1 MFSYS
6 YRTMLKLNIILIL
19 FFLATSS
26 GYSSAQDLGSMI
38 GKDSTRKIDTSSIGA
53 LSSGA
58 NHLGYSKS
66 LDESTKMKMIEGLS
80 KEDLSSLFDKLN
92 DADRQDLFSL
102 LSNTQKR
109 DLFSGLADQDK
120 QKIFQTLDDKGKID
134 LFNLINDSDKGVIL
148 SNLNEVEKV
157 RLINSLPD
165 AGKKV
170 WIEKYPELASQVQ
183 IQNENVNNKLPG
195 KEGAKPLSRLESIFS
210 GQSAPGIDTELHQ
223 FGYDYF
229 GQNSPF
235 TPAKNVPVGPEY
247 TIGPGDSFTVHLW
260 GRVEQTYSAT
270 VSRDGTINL
279 PRLGTM
285 DVNGLTFSELKKFLG
300 NKFKEYYPD
309 FDMSITMD
317 ALKTVDVY
325 MVGELTKPGTYSLNS
340 LSTVVSALYASGG
353 PSKNGSLRNI
363 NILSNGKL
371 IKTIDLYNFFIN
383 GSKGDDITL
392 KQGYTIFVPV
402 IGPTA
407 AIAGYVKRPAIYE
420 LKGSQTLNEV
430 IEMAGGVMPTGHLQ
444 NVVIERITG
453 HKRRVVVSFDLDPSN
468 KKTAQNLKTV
478 IKDGD
483 LIKIYPIHKN
493 IEKVVHLEG
502 NVKYPNEYEFKE
514 GMKIRDIIPS
524 YDYLLPESYLPQA
537 EIIRLVPPDLHPE
550 IRTFNLGA
558 MLNGDESQDL
568 ALKDRDR
575 IIIYNKWEKQ
585 NIPQVSISGALRNPG
600 FFRLYKG
607 MTIKDL
613 IFAAGNTT
621 RDAYLEKGEL
631 TRIVSSG
638 TSGTDNVKISFSPE
652 KAIKGDSE
660 DNLVL
665 QPEDQV
671 YIREIP
677 KYNSTIKRKVYLEG
691 EFKFPG
697 EYSFSEGEKISSVIE
712 RAGGLTTEAYPYGAV
727 FTRESVKKIQSE
739 RKQEYIDKLEEE
751 ILTISAFS
759 AEASLDASQA
769 GIAIQTLNAKR
780 EMLEKLKQ
788 AEPTGR
794 MVINVSDAILMG
806 TGENDVELRPGDKL
820 VVGKRPDSVLVIG
833 EVYNP
838 NAIIFNKGKD
848 VEYYL
853 NLVGGMTEN
862 ADKGQ
867 LYIVRADGTVVSK
880 KQSRFGLFNWDSSKQ
895 RWAFGSFK
903 SVELNPGDTIIVP
916 KKLVKLSWLRTIKD
930 TTSVLY
936 EIAVSAGVLNN
947 IFNK

>member
-1 MFSYS
+1 
-6 YRTMLKLNIILIL
+6 MLKLNIILIL
-19 FFLATSS
+19 FFLAAGS
-26 GYSSAQDLGSMI
+26 GYSSAQDSTKKI
-38 GKDSTRKIDTSSIGA
+38 GTSSIGA
-53 LSSGA
+53 LSSGT
-58 NHLGYSKS
+58 NDLGYSKS
-66 LDESTKMKMIEGLS
+66 LDESVKKKIIEGLS

-92 DADRQDLFSL
+92 DTDRQDLFSL
-102 LSNTQKR
+102 LSHTQKR
-109 DLFSGLADQDK
+109 DLFSSLADKDK
-120 QKIFQTLDDKGKID
+120 QKIFQTLDDQGKID
-134 LFNLINDSDKGVIL
+134 LFNLVNDSDKAVIL

-229 GQNSPF
+229 GQNSPVTQAA
-235 TPAKNVPVGPEY
+235 TPAKNIPVGPGY
-247 TIGPGDSFTVHLW
+247 IIGPDDSFTVHLW

-279 PRLGTM
+279 PRLGTL
-285 DVNGLTFSELKKFLG
+285 DVNGLTFSELKIFLN

-309 FDMSITMD
+309 FEMSITMD

-325 MVGELTKPGTYSLNS
+325 MVGELTKPGTYSLSS

-363 NILSNGKL
+363 NVLSNGKL

-407 AIAGYVKRPAIYE
+407 AIAGFVKRPAIYE
-420 LKGSQTLNEV
+420 LKGSQTLDEV

-444 NVVIERITG
+444 NVVIERIIG

-468 KKTAQNLKTV
+468 KETAQNLKTT

-524 YDYLLPESYLPQA
+524 YDYLLPEAYLPQA
-537 EIIRLVPPDLHPE
+537 EIIRLVPPDLSPE

-575 IIIYNKWEKQ
+575 IIIYNKWEKE
-585 NIPQVSISGALRNPG
+585 NVPQVSISGALRNPG
-600 FFRLYKG
+600 IFRLYKG

-638 TSGTDNVKISFSPE
+638 TSGTDNVKISFSPG

-727 FTRESVKKIQSE
+727 FTRESVKKIQTE

-769 GIAIQTLNAKR
+769 GIALQTLSAKK

-853 NLVGGMTEN
+853 NLVGGMTDN

-867 LYIVRADGTVVSK
+867 LYIVRADGTVISK

-916 KKLVKLSWLRTIKD
+916 KKLVKLSWLRMIKD
-930 TTSVLY
+930 TTSVFY